1 MANYLGQ
8 HFLINKKKI
17 EKIVE
22 ALELKNGDTII
33 EIGPGHGELTQ
44 EIQKSK
50 ISEAE
55 PRRRTSSLRGRQAHY
70 GAGKNQS
77 ANWRT
82 KIKIIAI
89 EKDINLVKFLKEK
102 FSKDKNI
109 EIIEGDA
116 LKEIKNQ
123 ISKIKITNQNSKI
136 IKNLKIVGNI
146 PYYITGY
153 LLRILGELENK
164 PSLIVLTIQK
174 EVAQRVCAKPPKMN
188 LLAASIQFWAEPK
201 IIGSVSK
208 KDFWPI
214 PKVDSAIIKLTP
226 LTLLVRSSI
235 QCNKGDYYKFI
246 KILFKQPRKT
256 ILNNLEFRIKN
267 LEFRAENRQK
277 LKEKLLKIG
286 VDPQARPQNLSVEQI
301 LKLFNFL

>member
-1 MANYLGQ
+1 MPRYLGQ
-8 HFLINKKKI
+8 HFLKNKAKLKKI
-17 EKIVE
+17 ID
-22 ALELKNGDTII
+22 ALELKDGDIVV
-33 EIGPGHGELTQ
+33 EVGPGHGELTQ

-50 ISEAE
+50 ISETE
-55 PRRRTSSLRGRQAHY
+55 QVRY

-256 ILNNLEFRIKN
+256 ILNNLLSGIGGKN
-267 LEFRAENRQK
+267 WGGKVNKKKNKEEIIEK
-277 LKEKLLKIG
+277 LKKVG
-286 VDPQARPQNLSVEQI
+286 VDPQTRPQNLSVEQI
-301 LKLFNFL
+301 LKLFNFFMN

>member
-1 MANYLGQ
+1 MGNYLGQ

-17 EKIVE
+17 EKIIE
-22 ALELKNGDTII
+22 ELDLKSGDVVV
-33 EIGPGHGELTQ
+33 EIGPGKGALTIPLC
-44 EIQKSK
+44 ENCQK
-50 ISEAE
+50 
-55 PRRRTSSLRGRQAHY
+55 LGC
-70 GAGKNQS
+70 
-77 ANWRT
+77 
-82 KIKIIAI
+82 KIIAV
-89 EKDINLVKFLKEK
+89 EKDKDLADDLKNK
-102 FSKDKNI
+102 IYDLGLDKNI

-116 LKEIKNQ
+116 LKTLPRLIHNSELRIKNY
-123 ISKIKITNQNSKI
+123 
-136 IKNLKIVGNI
+136 KIVGNI

-256 ILNNLEFRIKN
+256 ILNNLKSQISNLKN
-267 LEFRAENRQK
+267 KEKIIEK
-277 LKEKLLKIG
+277 LKKVG
-286 VDPQARPQNLSVEQI
+286 VDPQARPQNLSIEQI
-301 LKLFNFL
+301 LKLFNFLKYCFL

>member
-1 MANYLGQ
+1 MPRYLGQ
-8 HFLINKKKI
+8 HFLKNKAKLRKI
-17 EKIVE
+17 ID
-22 ALELKNGDTII
+22 ALELKDGDIVV
-33 EIGPGHGELTQ
+33 EVGPGHGELTQ

-50 ISEAE
+50 IPETE
-55 PRRRTSSLRGRQAHY
+55 PRRRTSSLRGRQARY

>member
-1 MANYLGQ
+1 MGNYLGQ

-17 EKIVE
+17 EKIIE
-22 ALELKNGDTII
+22 ALDLKSGDVVV
-33 EIGPGHGELTQ
+33 EIGPGKGALTIPLC
-44 EIQKSK
+44 ENCQK
-50 ISEAE
+50 
-55 PRRRTSSLRGRQAHY
+55 LGC
-70 GAGKNQS
+70 
-77 ANWRT
+77 
-82 KIKIIAI
+82 KIIAV
-89 EKDINLVKFLKEK
+89 EKDKDLADDLKNK
-102 FSKDKNI
+102 IYDLGLDKNI

-116 LKEIKNQ
+116 LKTLPRLIHNSELRIKNY
-123 ISKIKITNQNSKI
+123 
-136 IKNLKIVGNI
+136 KIVGNI

-286 VDPQARPQNLSVEQI
+286 VDPQARPQNLSIEQI
-301 LKLFNFL
+301 LKLFNFLKYCFL